1 MKRTTRMQRACI
13 WMAAVIL
20 CVALTGCGMNREK
33 AFSQLEQ
40 ALGQSAEM
48 DSGRVS
54 AELEMEVELGA
65 DVIPMSLNLEG
76 AFRDGMQTMALKL
89 DGEIMGQ
96 TVDTQIDQLDG
107 STYPLDAQRGKFRK
121 SPASADQTNYQ
132 KLVTLGQE
140 DMTGLYLE
148 AAKAAEDFS
157 FTEEEQGLRVQ
168 FTAPQGQLSAIE
180 EQVRT
185 MMLEELM
192 PQLEE
197 QMRTNV
203 EQQVAAL
210 LESMS
215 EAQPDKEQLSELID
229 QQIQMVV
236 QLERQLFESL
246 NFTELSC
253 DMLIEDGTINDQTV
267 EMKLEFNLGELVDT
281 LAAAMGTQVEGD
293 IPQTCG
299 LNMKLHSLITERNQ
313 DISIDMPDFSNP
325 DLLLAE

>member
-1 MKRTTRMQRACI
+1 MKRTTRMQRVCI

-33 AFSQLEQ
+33 ALSQLEQ

-107 STYPLDAQRGKFRK
+107 STYTLDAQSGKFRK

-168 FTAPQGQLSAIE
+168 FTAPQGQLSAI
-180 EQVRT
+180 
-185 MMLEELM
+185 
-192 PQLEE
+192 EE

-281 LAAAMGTQVEGD
+281 LAAAMGTQAEGEV
-293 IPQTCG
+293 PQTCG

-313 DISIDMPDFSNP
+313 DISIELPDFSNP